1 MEKFI
6 TITDTTSGQKHL
18 ISLNQIAGFNSSTTE
33 LTIKYKTPV
42 ADGGQSY
49 VITHDTAPLT
59 TSFRVWF
66 ADQMEAILATDWKH
80 VTAEPTPPYTVTDIA

>member
-18 ISLNQIAGFNSSTTE
+18 ISLNQIAGFNSSTTT

-42 ADGGQSY
+42 ADAAESY